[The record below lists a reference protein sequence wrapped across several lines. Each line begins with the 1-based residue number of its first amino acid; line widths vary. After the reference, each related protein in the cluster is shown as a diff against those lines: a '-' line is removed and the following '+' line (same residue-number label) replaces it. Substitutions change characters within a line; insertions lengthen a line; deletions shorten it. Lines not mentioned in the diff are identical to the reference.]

1 MALFLN
7 GKQLQCGNAIAAKP
21 WTTLGTLTE
30 GGLSLN
36 VSGYTELLIYPKI
49 NGTTYFNPFVI
60 DVSEFNNSSA
70 IAFSIYQDNSHSYVG
85 AFDYSN
91 GSISFRR
98 ILISGWVSCDCVVKA
113 TCFSSG
119 GSTTHHYSTDEQI
132 VGTWIDG
139 NTLYEKTISFTTPN
153 DSNYTRQPVGLLT
166 AEIDKIWVV
175 DSFTYKGSIY
185 TSAMPYAYTNNTVA
199 DEQFEGF
206 INKSSTNVAF
216 DYRVGNSLYEA
227 SAYML
232 KGL

>member
-49 NGTTYFNPFVI
+49 NGATYFDPIVI
-60 DVSEFNNSSA
+60 DVSEFNNAST
-70 IAFSIYQDNSHSYVG
+70 IHFSIYQDNSHSYMG
-85 AFDYSN
+85 GLDYSD

-98 ILISGWVSCDCVVKA
+98 ILISGWTSCDCVVKA

-119 GSTTHHYSTDEQI
+119 GSTTHHYSTDEQV

-139 NTLYEKTISFTTPN
+139 STIYEKTLVMPN
-153 DSNYTRQPVGLLT
+153 AVTVTANGAWIGSGVSRPSGSNVVR
-166 AEIDKIWVV
+166 AEIVNDYIVGV
-175 DSFTYKGSIY
+175 IGIY
-185 TSAMPYAYTNNTVA
+185 ISSTNELYLSNIPKTADITIPANTPITIRYT
-199 DEQFEGF
+199 
-206 INKSSTNVAF
+206 KSST
-216 DYRVGNSLYEA
+216 
-227 SAYML
+227 
-232 KGL
+232 

>member
-30 GGLSLN
+30 GGSSLN

-49 NGTTYFNPFVI
+49 NGTTYFDPIVI
-60 DVSEFNNSSA
+60 DVSEFNNAST
-70 IAFSIYQDNSHSYVG
+70 IHFSIYQDNSHSYMG
-85 AFDYSN
+85 GLDYSE
-91 GSISFRR
+91 GSVSFRK

-139 NTLYEKTISFTTPN
+139 SALYEKVFVSTTTPTANTWTDISLGDINVIDFKAYIRRTGGFVDVFDGTGSTLVGCIRTLTN
-153 DSNYTRQPVGLLT
+153 DTVFEY
-166 AEIDKIWVV
+166 KV
-175 DSFTYKGSIY
+175 DSAYISNFIDIIITVKY
-185 TSAMPYAYTNNTVA
+185 T
-199 DEQFEGF
+199 
-206 INKSSTNVAF
+206 KLST
-216 DYRVGNSLYEA
+216 
-227 SAYML
+227 
-232 KGL
+232 